1 MIRPAPTTLPP
12 SAVDGGPSVRGTA
25 QRRRR
30 GRLLLVPVAIVG
42 LVLIAAACG
51 GGSTTTT
58 DGATATTDQQS
69 ARQAYT
75 DCMAQNGVTLPARG
89 QGNGQG
95 GQGNGQGN
103 GGSGTFDPNAA
114 PTNRGT
120 LPPGVDQATT
130 DNARS
135 ACQSLRPT
143 GGFGGGGGGTAFQA
157 YASCMKDHG
166 VTIPARGNGSTDTS
180 TPPSTIDRTSAAFQT
195 ANNACKAL
203 LPTQGQGGSSTSTTA
218 AP

>member
-1 MIRPAPTTLPP
+1 VRRLVLVTL
-12 SAVDGGPSVRGTA
+12 A
-25 QRRRR
+25 
-30 GRLLLVPVAIVG
+30 VG
-42 LVLIAAACG
+42 LVLTAAACG

-58 DGATATTDQQS
+58 GGATDTTGGDQQS

-75 DCMAQNGVTLPARG
+75 DCLAQNGVTLPARG

-103 GGSGTFDPNAA
+103 GGSGSFDPNAG
-114 PTNRGT
+114 PSTRGT
-120 LPPGVDQATT
+120 LPPGVDQATM
-130 DNARS
+130 DKARS
-135 ACQSLRPT
+135 ACQSLRPS

-195 ANNACKAL
+195 ANNACQAL
-203 LPTQGQGGSSTSTTA
+203 LPAQGQGGSSTSTTA